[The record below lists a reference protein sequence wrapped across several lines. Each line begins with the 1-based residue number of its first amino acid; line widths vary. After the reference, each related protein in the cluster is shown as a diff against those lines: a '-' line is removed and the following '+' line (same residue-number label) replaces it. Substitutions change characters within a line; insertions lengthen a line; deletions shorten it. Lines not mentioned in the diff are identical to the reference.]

1 MLNINKHRNILLQ
14 ILRNITDDTEIS
26 PILGFKGGTAAMLFY
41 KLDRFSVDLDFD
53 LLDESK
59 EDIVFNKIGKIVE
72 RYGEIKLAK
81 KKRFN
86 LIFVVSYEKNMQS
99 IKVEINRRNY
109 GSRYE
114 LKSHMGIS
122 VLVMKQ
128 EDMFANKMMAM
139 YERIGKTSRD
149 IYDVWYF
156 AKQNWSINK
165 ELIEKRS
172 GKSFDEIIKSNIQ
185 NLTKIK
191 DKDMLKG
198 LGELLT
204 QSQKDWVKSKLK
216 QETIF
221 LLNLM
226 LK

>member
-1 MLNINKHRNILLQ
+1 MLQ
-14 ILRNITDDTEIS
+14 ILKDITDDTEIS

-53 LLDESK
+53 LLDENK
-59 EDIVFNKIGKIVE
+59 EDIVFTKIEKIVE
-72 RYGEIKLAK
+72 KYGELKLAK

-99 IKVEINRRNY
+99 IKIEINRRNY
-109 GSRYE
+109 GSKYE

-149 IYDVWYF
+149 VYDVWYF

-172 GKSFDEIIKSNIQ
+172 GKIFDEIIATNIQ
-185 NLTKIK
+185 NLNKVK

-198 LGELLT
+198 LGELLN

-221 LLNLM
+221 LMSLM
-226 LK
+226 LKSKL